1 MALEIGEIV
10 EGKVTGLTNFGAFVE
25 LPENRVGMVHIS
37 EVSNQYVKEI
47 SDFLEKGQTIKVKI
61 LNIDSA
67 GKISLSIKQAG
78 DDAQLQRRN
87 GEEDHGDHSHR
98 GPGGKE
104 FRGAHGER
112 KSGKRRS
119 APNVWN
125 GQKKSA
131 YSDRNDLSFEEMMA
145 KFKQESDDKL
155 TDLKHATE
163 SKHGGFSRRGGN
175 KRYS

>member
-1 MALEIGEIV
+1 MALQKGEIV
-10 EGKVTGLTNFGAFVE
+10 EGKVTGLTNFGAFIE
-25 LPENRVGMVHIS
+25 LPDNKVGMVHIS
-37 EVSNQYVKEI
+37 EVSNQFVKEI
-47 SDFLEKGQTIKVKI
+47 SDFLQKGQIVKVKV
-61 LNIDSA
+61 LNIDDS

-78 DDAQLQRRN
+78 DDQNHDNRPQKKFNKRDEHGNRN
-87 GEEDHGDHSHR
+87 N
-98 GPGGKE
+98 
-104 FRGAHGER
+104 
-112 KSGKRRS
+112 RRS
-119 APNVWN
+119 TPNVWN

-131 YSDRNDLSFEEMMA
+131 YADKGDLSFEEMMA